1 MASYQDLTASNSDA
15 NSIRDTHSISDT
27 HPESKNAQSALATMQ
42 ADMDAAL
49 KNKQRTSITE
59 NGNQVSKANS
69 DGFIAK
75 NINDA
80 GDRVLDE
87 TQVSRVIEMAWED
100 RTPFGAI
107 EHSYGLNEAGV
118 IKLMRQ
124 ELKPSSFRLWR
135 QRVSNRATKHQA
147 KRDFGVGRAYC
158 KTQYKQ
164 R

>member
-1 MASYQDLTASNSDA
+1 MVSNLTALVVDGLA
-15 NSIRDTHSISDT
+15 CKQQTV
-27 HPESKNAQSALATMQ
+27 QSSLATMQ
-42 ADMDAAL
+42 ADMKAAL
-49 KNKQRTSITE
+49 KNNQHADISTE
-59 NGNQVSKANS
+59 SNDRQTRS
-69 DGFIAK
+69 DELIATVV
-75 NINDA
+75 NES
-80 GDRVLDE
+80 GDKVLDDA
-87 TQVSRVIEMAWED
+87 QVSRVIEMAWED

-124 ELKPSSFRLWR
+124 TLKPSSFRLWR

-147 KRDFGVGRAYC
+147 KRGFDVGRAYC

>member
-42 ADMDAAL
+42 AEMDAAL
-49 KNKQRTSITE
+49 KNKQHS
-59 NGNQVSKANS
+59 NSDQVSKANS
-69 DGFIAK
+69 DEFIAK

-87 TQVSRVIEMAWED
+87 IQVSRVIEMAWED

>member
-1 MASYQDLTASNSDA
+1 MVSNLTALVVDGLA
-15 NSIRDTHSISDT
+15 CKQQTV
-27 HPESKNAQSALATMQ
+27 QSSLATMQ
-42 ADMDAAL
+42 ADMTAAL
-49 KNKQRTSITE
+49 KNNQHADISTE
-59 NGNQVSKANS
+59 SHDRQTRS
-69 DGFIAK
+69 DELIATVV
-75 NINDA
+75 NES
-80 GDRVLDE
+80 GDKVLDDA
-87 TQVSRVIEMAWED
+87 QVSRVIEMAWED

-124 ELKPSSFRLWR
+124 TLKPSSFRLWR

-147 KRDFGVGRAYC
+147 KRGFEVGRAYC

>member
-1 MASYQDLTASNSDA
+1 MVSNLTALVVDGLA
-15 NSIRDTHSISDT
+15 CKQQTV
-27 HPESKNAQSALATMQ
+27 QSSLATMQ
-42 ADMDAAL
+42 ADMTAAL
-49 KNKQRTSITE
+49 KNNQHDDISTE
-59 NGNQVSKANS
+59 SNDRQTRS
-69 DGFIAK
+69 DELIATVV
-75 NINDA
+75 NES
-80 GDRVLDE
+80 GDKVLDDA
-87 TQVSRVIEMAWED
+87 QISRVIEMAWED

-124 ELKPSSFRLWR
+124 TLKPSSFRLWR

-147 KRDFGVGRAYC
+147 KRGFDVGRAYC

>member
-1 MASYQDLTASNSDA
+1 MASYQDLTASNPKNKSA
-15 NSIRDTHSISDT
+15 DTSST
-27 HPESKNAQSALATMQ
+27 KATMQ

-49 KNKQRTSITE
+49 QKKQRNIDYSDE
-59 NGNQVSKANS
+59 VSQVKS
-69 DGFIAK
+69 DELIAK
-75 NINDA
+75 TVNDA
-80 GDRVLDE
+80 GDRVLDDV
-87 TQVSRVIEMAWED
+87 QISRVIEMAWED

-107 EHSYGLNEAGV
+107 EHSYGLDETGV

-135 QRVSNRATKHQA
+135 QRVSNRATKHEA
-147 KRDFGVGRAYC
+147 KRSFEVGRAYC

>member
-1 MASYQDLTASNSDA
+1 MASNLTALVADGLA
-15 NSIRDTHSISDT
+15 CKQQTV
-27 HPESKNAQSALATMQ
+27 QSSLATMQ
-42 ADMDAAL
+42 ADMTAAL
-49 KNKQRTSITE
+49 KNNQHPDISTE
-59 NGNQVSKANS
+59 SNDRQTRS
-69 DGFIAK
+69 DELIATVV
-75 NINDA
+75 NES
-80 GDRVLDE
+80 GDKVLDDA
-87 TQVSRVIEMAWED
+87 QVSRVIEMAWED

-124 ELKPSSFRLWR
+124 TLKPSSFRLWR

-147 KRDFGVGRAYC
+147 KRGFDVGRAYC

>member
-1 MASYQDLTASNSDA
+1 MASYQDLAAQSLDA
-15 NSIRDTHSISDT
+15 TS
-27 HPESKNAQSALATMQ
+27 AQSALATMQ
-42 ADMDAAL
+42 ADMDAAV
-49 KNKQRTSITE
+49 KNKQQTNTVSNDRHTNPDELIATSVNE
-59 NGNQVSKANS
+59 
-69 DGFIAK
+69 
-75 NINDA
+75 A
-80 GDRVLDE
+80 GDKTLDDV
-87 TQVSRVIEMAWED
+87 QVSRVIEMAWED

-147 KRDFGVGRAYC
+147 KREFEVGRAYC

>member
-1 MASYQDLTASNSDA
+1 MANNLTALVVDGLA
-15 NSIRDTHSISDT
+15 CKQQTV
-27 HPESKNAQSALATMQ
+27 QSSLATMQ
-42 ADMDAAL
+42 ADMAAAL
-49 KNKQRTSITE
+49 KNNQHDDISTE
-59 NGNQVSKANS
+59 SNDRQTRS
-69 DGFIAK
+69 DELIATVV
-75 NINDA
+75 NES
-80 GDRVLDE
+80 GDKVLDDA
-87 TQVSRVIEMAWED
+87 QISRVIEMAWED

-124 ELKPSSFRLWR
+124 TLKPSSFRLWR

-147 KRDFGVGRAYC
+147 KRGFDVGRAYC

>member
-1 MASYQDLTASNSDA
+1 MASYQDLTASNSK
-15 NSIRDTHSISDT
+15 NKSVDTSST
-27 HPESKNAQSALATMQ
+27 KATMQ

-49 KNKQRTSITE
+49 QKKHRTNDYNDE
-59 NGNQVSKANS
+59 VSQAKS
-69 DGFIAK
+69 DELIAK
-75 NINDA
+75 TVNDA
-80 GDRVLDE
+80 GDRVLDDV
-87 TQVSRVIEMAWED
+87 QISRVIEMAWED

-107 EHSYGLNEAGV
+107 EHSYGLDETGV

-135 QRVSNRATKHQA
+135 QRVSNRATKHEA
-147 KRDFGVGRAYC
+147 KRSFEVGRAYC

>member
-1 MASYQDLTASNSDA
+1 MASYQDLTASNSKNKSA
-15 NSIRDTHSISDT
+15 DT
-27 HPESKNAQSALATMQ
+27 SATKATMQ

-49 KNKQRTSITE
+49 AKKQRTTTD
-59 NGNQVSKANS
+59 NNQLSQIKS
-69 DGFIAK
+69 DELIAK
-75 NINDA
+75 TVNDA

-87 TQVSRVIEMAWED
+87 VQISRVIEMAWED

-107 EHSYGLNEAGV
+107 EHSYGLDETAV

-135 QRVSNRATKHQA
+135 KRVSNRATKHEA
-147 KRDFGVGRAYC
+147 KRSFEVGRAYC

>member
-1 MASYQDLTASNSDA
+1 MASYQDLTASNGQEKSIDTDA
-15 NSIRDTHSISDT
+15 TKAI
-27 HPESKNAQSALATMQ
+27 MQ

-49 KNKQRTSITE
+49 KHKQRS
-59 NGNQVSKANS
+59 NDNQVTQDKS
-69 DGFIAK
+69 DELIAK
-75 NINDA
+75 TLNDA

-87 TQVSRVIEMAWED
+87 TQISRVIEMAWED

-107 EHSYGLNEAGV
+107 EHSYGLDETGV

-135 QRVSNRATKHQA
+135 QRVSNRATKHEA
-147 KRDFGVGRAYC
+147 KRSFDVGRAYC
-158 KTQYKQ
+158 KTQYKP

>member
-1 MASYQDLTASNSDA
+1 MASYQDLTASNSKNKSA
-15 NSIRDTHSISDT
+15 DTSST
-27 HPESKNAQSALATMQ
+27 KATMQ

-49 KNKQRTSITE
+49 QKKQRSNDYSDE
-59 NGNQVSKANS
+59 VSQVKS
-69 DGFIAK
+69 DELIAK
-75 NINDA
+75 TVNDA
-80 GDRVLDE
+80 GDRILDDV
-87 TQVSRVIEMAWED
+87 QISRVIEMAWED

-107 EHSYGLNEAGV
+107 EHSYGLDETGV

-135 QRVSNRATKHQA
+135 QRVSNRATKHEA
-147 KRDFGVGRAYC
+147 KRSFEVGRAYC

>member
-1 MASYQDLTASNSDA
+1 MASYQDLTASNSKNKSA
-15 NSIRDTHSISDT
+15 DTSST
-27 HPESKNAQSALATMQ
+27 KATMQ

-49 KNKQRTSITE
+49 QKKQRNIDYSDE
-59 NGNQVSKANS
+59 VSQVKS
-69 DGFIAK
+69 DELIVK
-75 NINDA
+75 TVNDA
-80 GDRVLDE
+80 GDRVLDDV
-87 TQVSRVIEMAWED
+87 QISRVIEMAWED

-107 EHSYGLNEAGV
+107 EHSYGLDETGV

-135 QRVSNRATKHQA
+135 QRVSNRATKHEA
-147 KRDFGVGRAYC
+147 KRSFEVGRAYC

>member
-1 MASYQDLTASNSDA
+1 MVSNLTALVADGLA
-15 NSIRDTHSISDT
+15 CKQQTV
-27 HPESKNAQSALATMQ
+27 QSSLATMQ
-42 ADMDAAL
+42 ADMTAAL
-49 KNKQRTSITE
+49 KNNQHADISTE
-59 NGNQVSKANS
+59 SNDRQTRS
-69 DGFIAK
+69 DELIATVV
-75 NINDA
+75 NES
-80 GDRVLDE
+80 GDKVLDDAH
-87 TQVSRVIEMAWED
+87 VSRVIEMAWED

-124 ELKPSSFRLWR
+124 TLKPSSFRLWR

-147 KRDFGVGRAYC
+147 KRGFDVGRAYC